1 MIYYN
6 GVEIESI
13 KSISSERIERLKL
26 LLTTRVGTVVLDRD
40 FGIEMNFIDKPV
52 PVAKRLFMLAFVRK
66 IKKYEPGLI
75 INSITFKADSDD
87 VSKMIPVINVSEG

>member
-6 GVEIESI
+6 GMEIESVN
-13 KSISSERIERLKL
+13 SLSAERIARLKL

-40 FGIEMNFIDKPV
+40 FGIEMSFIDKPV
-52 PVAKRLFMLAFVRK
+52 PVANRLYMLAVVRK

-75 INSITFKADSDD
+75 VNSITFKHDSNDL
-87 VSKMIPVINVSEG
+87 SKMIPVINVSEG